1 MGSDLSNRKTAK
13 AGRFF
18 ARRAAHVI
26 IRAYQLSL
34 SALLGRQCRY
44 LPTCSAY
51 MDEAIARHGIGPGAI
66 MGVARLCR
74 CHPWGN
80 HGFDPV
86 PESLPNGSSWL
97 KPWRYGDWKGPR
109 RCDSLGESV
118 EGSQAHRP
126 Q

>member
-1 MGSDLSNRKTAK
+1 MGSDRQNGK
-13 AGRFF
+13 ATQARLFPV
-18 ARRAAHVI
+18 RRAAHYV

-34 SALLGRQCRY
+34 SALLGRHCRY

-51 MDEAIARHGIGPGAI
+51 MDEAIARHGLGPGAI

-86 PESLPNGSSWL
+86 PEHLPEGNSWM
-97 KPWRYGDWKGPR
+97 KPWRYGDWIGPR
-109 RCDSLGESV
+109 HCDSPGESV
-118 EGSQAHRP
+118 AP
-126 Q
+126 DLD